1 MIINKV
7 ESFVFKD
14 YKAKAFVGKLNLFDN
29 KSKIFP
35 HEETQ
40 NENNI
45 TYSILK
51 NHPIILGTKISGRNE
66 SIELEGNLI
75 ILDGHHR
82 FEYIL
87 KNEVDEVFDV
97 IFVDYEGGRIQRFR
111 DGFTKLPS
119 MSLLGKR
126 YDSFPDEAKIFSK
139 MVGNII
145 AYELGTL
152 NIDLSFTP
160 VLDLDYGKS
169 KVISDRSFHRSH
181 EVVSSLSL
189 ELIKGLDEMGF
200 KNVAKHFPGHG
211 FVEADSHIDL
221 PIDNRKIDT
230 NLADLKPY
238 IKNNN
243 KIDAVMTAH
252 IIYKSVDPNPVCY
265 SDYWINSIL
274 RENLNFKGLIISDDL
289 LMKGANIGKSV
300 QIRGTLQTFLQLVF
314 ISLVICSNF
323 LSKFSVT
330 DGCLCSLDL
339 SSLLI
344 SFS

>member
-1 MIINKV
+1 ML
-7 ESFVFKD
+7 
-14 YKAKAFVGKLNLFDN
+14 GKLIVDIAGTELNQIEKKYLSHDLIGGVILFTRNFENKNQLHNLC
-29 KSKIFP
+29 KSIKAIKD
-35 HEETQ
+35 EE
-40 NENNI
+40 
-45 TYSILK
+45 
-51 NHPIILGTKISGRNE
+51 II
-66 SIELEGNLI
+66 
-75 ILDGHHR
+75 
-82 FEYIL
+82 
-87 KNEVDEVFDV
+87 

-126 YDSFPDEAKIFSK
+126 YDSSPEEAKTFSK

-169 KVISDRSFHRSH
+169 KVISDRSFHHSH
-181 EVVSSLSL
+181 KVVSSLSL

-221 PIDNRKIDT
+221 PIDNRKIDQ
-230 NLADLKPY
+230 NLMDLKPY
-238 IKNNN
+238 IKNIN

-252 IIYKSVDPNPVCY
+252 IIYKSVDANPVCY

-274 RENLNFKGLIISDDL
+274 RKSLNFKGLIISDDL
-289 LMKGANIGKSV
+289 LMKGADIGKSV
-300 QIRGTLQTFLQLVF
+300 HQRVIDCLETGCDLALVCNF
-314 ISLVICSNF
+314 YDEIPNLLNELEKFDSKIFQNSRISELRKGKEFSKNEKEIYEVAKLNIESNF
-323 LSKFSVT
+323 K
-330 DGCLCSLDL
+330 
-339 SSLLI
+339 
-344 SFS
+344 